1 MFAYLRT
8 RFFVTRVIRNTLK
21 NEGIKW
27 LYFRFSFWHPC
38 ARMSNFQKRRSETS
52 MFMYVHRISLI
63 WERSSGLESFD
74 TWRRMSLNSA
84 AASGSPKNRN
94 MTWFKWFIC
103 DIRIDGH
110 QCQKVKKKKIMVF
123 YLQKKENNADV
134 SVKTFLVLIKA
145 RNRFK
150 QKKTHTKYQNK
161 GMFVNR
167 IVNFWYVLQFY
178 VCQTCFIVSRT
189 FVTEYDNRHRRP
201 QL

>member
-123 YLQKKENNADV
+123 YLQKIENNADV

-150 QKKTHTKYQNK
+150 HKKNHTKYQNK

-178 VCQTCFIVSRT
+178 VCQTCFIVSMT
-189 FVTEYDNRHRRP
+189 FVTEHDNWHLRP